1 MSKQLKQK
9 GIIIVVSGFSGSGKG
24 TVMKAL
30 TAKYDKYALSVS
42 ATTRNPRP
50 GEVNG
55 REYFFVSNEE
65 FEKLIEENGLIEHA
79 GYVDHY
85 YGTPRKFVE
94 DQLDAGKDVILEI
107 EIQGALQIKEQ
118 YPDAV
123 LLFIMP
129 PSAVELKKRLTGRGT
144 ETEEVIDQRLK
155 RAREESV
162 GIENYDYIVVNDD
175 LDECVEEVHDI
186 ISAAHQAPSR
196 NLDFINTIRNELN
209 EL

>member
-1 MSKQLKQK
+1 MSNINRK
-9 GIIIVVSGFSGSGKG
+9 GLIIVVSGFSGAGKG
-24 TVMKAL
+24 TLMKAL
-30 TAKYDKYALSVS
+30 TSKYDNYALSVS

-65 FEKLIEENGLIEHA
+65 FEKLIQENGLIEHA

-94 DQLDAGKDVILEI
+94 DKLSEGIDVILEI

-123 LLFIMP
+123 LLFVMP
-129 PSAVELKKRLTGRGT
+129 PSAAELEKRLRGRGT
-144 ETEEVIDQRLK
+144 ETEEVILQRLK

-162 GIENYDYIVVNDD
+162 GIEKYDYLVINDD
-175 LDECVEEVHDI
+175 LEQCTERLHNI
-186 ISAAHQAPSR
+186 IEAAHSTPQR
-196 NLDFINTIRNELN
+196 NLDFIDTIREELN
-209 EL
+209 GLA

>member
-1 MSKQLKQK
+1 MTNSK
-9 GIIIVVSGFSGSGKG
+9 GIIIVVSGFSGAGKG
-24 TVMKAL
+24 TIMKEL
-30 TAKYDKYALSVS
+30 IKRYDRYALSVS

-50 GEVNG
+50 GEVDG

-65 FEKLIEENGLIEHA
+65 FEKLIAENGLIEHA

-94 DQLDAGKDVILEI
+94 DKLAEGKDVILEI
-107 EIQGALQIKEQ
+107 EIQGALQIREQ

-123 LLFIMP
+123 LLFVMP
-129 PSAVELKKRLTGRGT
+129 PSAQILKERLVGRGT
-144 ETEEVIDQRLK
+144 ETSDVIDQRLK
-155 RAREESV
+155 RAREESQ

-175 LDECVEEVHDI
+175 LDECVGRVNELI
-186 ISAAHQAPSR
+186 LAAHAAPSR

>member
-1 MSKQLKQK
+1 MSKQLSQK
-9 GIIIVVSGFSGSGKG
+9 GIIIVVSGFSGAGKG

-50 GEVNG
+50 GEENG

-65 FEKLIEENGLIEHA
+65 FEKLIKENGLIEHA

-118 YPDAV
+118 YPEAV

-129 PSAVELKKRLTGRGT
+129 PSAKELKKRLTGRGT
-144 ETEEVIDQRLK
+144 ETEEVIAQRLK

-162 GIENYDYIVVNDD
+162 GIEKYDYIVVNDD
-175 LDECVEEVHDI
+175 LDECVEQVHDI
-186 ISAAHQAPSR
+186 ISAAHMAPSR

>member
-1 MSKQLKQK
+1 MSKQLNQK
-9 GIIIVVSGFSGSGKG
+9 GIIIVVSGFSGAGKG

-30 TAKYDKYALSVS
+30 TAKYDKYALSIS

-50 GEVNG
+50 GEKNG

-65 FEKLIEENGLIEHA
+65 FEKLIKENGLIEHA

-118 YPDAV
+118 YPEAV

-129 PSAVELKKRLTGRGT
+129 PSAKELKKRLTGRGT
-144 ETEEVIDQRLK
+144 ETEEVIAQRLK
-155 RAREESV
+155 RAKEESV
-162 GIENYDYIVVNDD
+162 GIEKYDYIVVNDD
-175 LDECVEEVHDI
+175 LDECVEQVHDI
-186 ISAAHQAPSR
+186 ISAAHMAPSR

>member
-1 MSKQLKQK
+1 MSKQLSQK
-9 GIIIVVSGFSGSGKG
+9 GIIIVVSGFSGAGKG

-30 TAKYDKYALSVS
+30 TAKYDKYALSIS

-50 GEVNG
+50 GEENG

-65 FEKLIEENGLIEHA
+65 FEKLIKENGLIEHA

-118 YPDAV
+118 YPEAV

-129 PSAVELKKRLTGRGT
+129 PSAMELKKRLTGRGT
-144 ETEEVIDQRLK
+144 ETEEVIAQRLK
-155 RAREESV
+155 RAKEESV
-162 GIENYDYIVVNDD
+162 GIEKYDYIVVNDD
-175 LDECVEEVHDI
+175 LDECVEEVHHI
-186 ISAAHQAPSR
+186 ISAAHQAP
-196 NLDFINTIRNELN
+196 
-209 EL
+209 

>member
-1 MSKQLKQK
+1 MSKQLSQK
-9 GIIIVVSGFSGSGKG
+9 GIIIVVSGFSGAGKG

-50 GEVNG
+50 GEENG

-65 FEKLIEENGLIEHA
+65 FEKLIKENGLIEHA

-118 YPDAV
+118 YPEAV

-129 PSAVELKKRLTGRGT
+129 PSAMELKKRLTGRGT
-144 ETEEVIDQRLK
+144 ETEEVIAQRLK
-155 RAREESV
+155 RAKEESV
-162 GIENYDYIVVNDD
+162 GIEKYDYIVVNDD
-175 LDECVEEVHDI
+175 LDECVEQVHDI
-186 ISAAHQAPSR
+186 ISAAHMAPSR

>member
-1 MSKQLKQK
+1 MNQK
-9 GIIIVVSGFSGSGKG
+9 GIIIVVSGFSGAGKG

-30 TAKYDKYALSVS
+30 TAKYDKYALSIS

-50 GEVNG
+50 GEENG

-65 FEKLIEENGLIEHA
+65 FEKLIKENGLIEHA

-118 YPDAV
+118 YPEAV

-144 ETEEVIDQRLK
+144 ETEEVIAQRLK
-155 RAREESV
+155 RAKEESV
-162 GIENYDYIVVNDD
+162 GIEKYDYIVVNDD
-175 LDECVEEVHDI
+175 LDECVEQVHDI
-186 ISAAHQAPSR
+186 ISAAHMAPSR

>member
-1 MSKQLKQK
+1 MTNSK
-9 GIIIVVSGFSGSGKG
+9 GIIIVVSGFSGAGKG
-24 TVMKAL
+24 TIMKEL
-30 TAKYDKYALSVS
+30 IKRYDRYALSVS

-50 GEVNG
+50 GEVDG

-65 FEKLIEENGLIEHA
+65 FEKLIAENGLIEHA

-94 DQLDAGKDVILEI
+94 DKLAEGKDVILEI
-107 EIQGALQIKEQ
+107 EIQGALQIREQ

-123 LLFIMP
+123 LLFVMP
-129 PSAVELKKRLTGRGT
+129 PSARILKERLVGRGT
-144 ETEEVIDQRLK
+144 ETSDVIDQRLK
-155 RAREESV
+155 RAREESQ

-175 LDECVEEVHDI
+175 LDECVGRVNELI
-186 ISAAHQAPSR
+186 LAAHATPSR